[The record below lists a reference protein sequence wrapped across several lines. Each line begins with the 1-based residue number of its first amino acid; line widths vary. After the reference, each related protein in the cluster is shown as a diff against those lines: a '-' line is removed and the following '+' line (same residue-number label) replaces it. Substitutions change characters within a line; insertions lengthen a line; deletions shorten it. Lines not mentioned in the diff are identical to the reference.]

1 MQFTIPQFIEKEA
14 KILGPLTFKQFSF
27 FGVAVLISVVF
38 YFILPFYLFIVVCV
52 GLMGGSFAL
61 IFYKKEGIPLYNVV
75 WGSIMFKF
83 KPKIYLWK
91 KKGVSPRFF
100 RKENAIK
107 EIEKQKEKE
116 EMEKKTGASLK
127 ISKSSRLNDLL
138 TQIETK
144 E

>member
-14 KILGPLTFKQFSF
+14 KILGPLTFKQFAF
-27 FGVAVLISVVF
+27 FGVAVLISVLF
-38 YFILPFYLFIVVCV
+38 YFILPFYLFIIICV

-61 IFYKKEGIPLYNVV
+61 IFYKKDGVPLYNIV
-75 WGSIMFKF
+75 WGSILFKF

-91 KKGVSPRFF
+91 KKGAPPKFF
-100 RKENAIK
+100 RKENALK
-107 EIEKQKEKE
+107 EIEEQKKVEEAEKRI
-116 EMEKKTGASLK
+116 GPRLK